1 MKETSIIYEIR
12 VEGLVD
18 GLWADWFD
26 GMAISYE
33 NDKETI
39 LMGKLPDQPALHGVL
54 SRICNL
60 GLTLI
65 SVKRV
70 EGVHQDNTAQGDG
83 NKY

>member
-18 GLWADWFD
+18 SLWADWYD

-33 NDKETI
+33 NDLETVLI
-39 LMGKLPDQPALHGVL
+39 GKLPDQAALHGVL
-54 SRICNL
+54 GRICDL

-70 EGVHQDNTAQGDG
+70 EGIQQGYTAQGDG
-83 NKY
+83 N